1 MTKPLRIVFMGTP
14 DFAVGVLN
22 KLVEQKYNLL
32 GVVTAPD
39 RPAGRGRSLQ
49 PSAVKNAALSH
60 QLQVWQPENLKD
72 PEFIKKLQE
81 LNPDVFVVV
90 AFRMLPEVLWKIP
103 NKGTFNLHASLLPQ
117 YRGAAP
123 INWAIINGETKTG
136 VTTFF
141 IDHQIDTGAIIDSI
155 SCPIQNEDNASRLHD
170 KLMVAGTKLVIRTLE
185 AIAQDSAKPKPQ
197 EDSDQLRIAPK
208 LNQENTRINWDAPS
222 EQISNLIRGLDAY
235 PGAWT
240 TLIRNEQAIKVKIY
254 QAQTTDISSVLSP
267 GSLSCDKKSLL
278 VHTKDQQLAIKII
291 QLPGKKKMPIESL
304 LNGYSFEKDD
314 KFV

>member
-1 MTKPLRIVFMGTP
+1 MGTP

-22 KLVEQKYNLL
+22 ALVEHEYKVL

-49 PSAVKNAALSH
+49 PSAVKNAALRH
-60 QLQVWQPENLKD
+60 HLPVWQPESLKD
-72 PEFIKKLQE
+72 PEFLKTLHE

-103 NKGTFNLHASLLPQ
+103 KKGTFNLHASLLPQ

-123 INWAIINGETKTG
+123 INWALINGETQTG

-155 SCPIQNEDNASRLHD
+155 ACPIESEDNASSLHD
-170 KLMVAGTKLVIRTLE
+170 KLMVTGTQLVINTLE
-185 AIAQDSAKPKPQ
+185 AIANNSAEPKPQ
-197 EDSDQLRIAPK
+197 TDSDQLRSAPK
-208 LNQENTRINWDAPS
+208 LTPENTRIYWDSPA
-222 EQISNLIRGLDAY
+222 EKIINLIRGLDTY

-240 TLIRNEQAIKVKIY
+240 TLIRNGQAVKVKIY
-254 QAQTTDISSVLSP
+254 QAQSTGLNSELAPGRLSY
-267 GSLSCDKKSLL
+267 DKKSLL
-278 VHTKDQQLAIKII
+278 VHTLDQQLAIKII

>member
-1 MTKPLRIVFMGTP
+1 MGTP

-222 EQISNLIRGLDAY
+222 EQISSLIRGLDAY

-291 QLPGKKKMPIESL
+291 QLPGKKKMPIKSL

>member
-1 MTKPLRIVFMGTP
+1 MGTP

-39 RPAGRGRSLQ
+39 RPAGRGRGLQ

-103 NKGTFNLHASLLPQ
+103 NKGTFNLHASLLPK

-240 TLIRNEQAIKVKIY
+240 TLIRNEQVIKVKIY

-291 QLPGKKKMPIESL
+291 QLPGKKKMPVESL

>member
-1 MTKPLRIVFMGTP
+1 MGTP

-222 EQISNLIRGLDAY
+222 EQISSLIRGLDAY

-254 QAQTTDISSVLSP
+254 EAQTTDISSVLSP

-291 QLPGKKKMPIESL
+291 QLPGKKKMPIKSL

>member
-1 MTKPLRIVFMGTP
+1 MGTP

-22 KLVEQKYNLL
+22 ALIEHEYKVLS
-32 GVVTAPD
+32 VVTAPD

-49 PSAVKNAALSH
+49 PSAVKNAALRH
-60 QLQVWQPENLKD
+60 HLPVWQPESLKD
-72 PEFIKKLQE
+72 PEFLKTLHE
-81 LNPDVFVVV
+81 LYPDVFVVV

-103 NKGTFNLHASLLPQ
+103 KKGTFNLHASLLPQ

-123 INWAIINGETKTG
+123 INWALINGETQTG

-155 SCPIQNEDNASRLHD
+155 ACPIESEDNASSLHD
-170 KLMVAGTKLVIRTLE
+170 KLIVTGTQLVINTLE
-185 AIAQDSAKPKPQ
+185 AIANNSAEPKPQ
-197 EDSDQLRIAPK
+197 TDSDQLRSAPK
-208 LNQENTRINWDAPS
+208 LTPENTRIHWDSPT
-222 EQISNLIRGLDAY
+222 EKIINLIRGLDTY

-240 TLIRNEQAIKVKIY
+240 TLIRNGQAVKVKIY
-254 QAQTTDISSVLSP
+254 QAQSTGLNSELAPGRLSY
-267 GSLSCDKKSLL
+267 DKKSLL
-278 VHTKDQQLAIKII
+278 VHTLDQQLAIKMI
-291 QLPGKKKMPIESL
+291 QLSGKKKMPIESL

>member
-1 MTKPLRIVFMGTP
+1 MGTP

-22 KLVEQKYNLL
+22 ALVEHEYKVL

-49 PSAVKNAALSH
+49 PSAVKNAALRH
-60 QLQVWQPENLKD
+60 HLPVWQPESLKD
-72 PEFIKKLQE
+72 PEFLKTLHE
-81 LNPDVFVVV
+81 LYPDVFVVV

-103 NKGTFNLHASLLPQ
+103 KKGTFNLHASLLPQ

-123 INWAIINGETKTG
+123 INWALINGETQTG

-155 SCPIQNEDNASRLHD
+155 ACPIESEDNASSLHD
-170 KLMVAGTKLVIRTLE
+170 KLMVTGTQLVINTLE
-185 AIAQDSAKPKPQ
+185 AIANNSAEPKPQ
-197 EDSDQLRIAPK
+197 TDSDQLRSAPK
-208 LNQENTRINWDAPS
+208 LTPENTRIYWDSPA
-222 EQISNLIRGLDAY
+222 EKIINLIRGLDTY

-240 TLIRNEQAIKVKIY
+240 TLIRNGQAVKVKIY
-254 QAQTTDISSVLSP
+254 QAQSTGLNSELAPGHLSY
-267 GSLSCDKKSLL
+267 DKKSLL
-278 VHTKDQQLAIKII
+278 VHTADQKLAIKII

>member
-1 MTKPLRIVFMGTP
+1 MGTP

-222 EQISNLIRGLDAY
+222 EQIINLIRGLDAY

>member
-1 MTKPLRIVFMGTP
+1 MGTP

-22 KLVEQKYNLL
+22 ALVEYEYKVL

-49 PSAVKNAALSH
+49 PSAVKNAALRH
-60 QLQVWQPENLKD
+60 HLPVWQPESLKD
-72 PEFIKKLQE
+72 PEFLKTLHE

-103 NKGTFNLHASLLPQ
+103 KKRTFNLHASLLPQ

-123 INWAIINGETKTG
+123 INWALINGETQTG

-155 SCPIQNEDNASRLHD
+155 ACPIESEDNASSLHD
-170 KLMVAGTKLVIRTLE
+170 KLMATGTQLVINTLE
-185 AIAQDSAKPKPQ
+185 AIASNSAEPKPQ
-197 EDSDQLRIAPK
+197 TDSDPLRSAPK
-208 LNQENTRINWDAPS
+208 LTPENTRIYWDSPA
-222 EQISNLIRGLDAY
+222 EKIVNLIRGLDTY

-240 TLIRNEQAIKVKIY
+240 TLIRNGQAVKVKIY
-254 QAQTTDISSVLSP
+254 QAQSTGLNSELAPGRLSY
-267 GSLSCDKKSLL
+267 DKKSLL
-278 VHTKDQQLAIKII
+278 VHTLDQQLAIKII

>member
-1 MTKPLRIVFMGTP
+1 MGTP

-81 LNPDVFVVV
+81 LNPDIFVVV

-141 IDHQIDTGAIIDSI
+141 IDHQIDTGAIIESI
-155 SCPIQNEDNASRLHD
+155 SCPIQNEDNASNDNIIFFSLY
-170 KLMVAGTKLVIRTLE
+170 G
-185 AIAQDSAKPKPQ
+185 
-197 EDSDQLRIAPK
+197 
-208 LNQENTRINWDAPS
+208 
-222 EQISNLIRGLDAY
+222 ISN
-235 PGAWT
+235 T
-240 TLIRNEQAIKVKIY
+240 S
-254 QAQTTDISSVLSP
+254 ISFVL
-267 GSLSCDKKSLL
+267 LCNDVILFMF
-278 VHTKDQQLAIKII
+278 I
-291 QLPGKKKMPIESL
+291 
-304 LNGYSFEKDD
+304 
-314 KFV
+314 

>member
-1 MTKPLRIVFMGTP
+1 MGTP

-22 KLVEQKYNLL
+22 ALVEHEYKVL

-49 PSAVKNAALSH
+49 PSAVKNAALRH
-60 QLQVWQPENLKD
+60 HLPVWQPESLKD
-72 PEFIKKLQE
+72 PEFLKTLHE

-103 NKGTFNLHASLLPQ
+103 KKGTFNLHASLLPQ

-123 INWAIINGETKTG
+123 INWALINGETQTG

-155 SCPIQNEDNASRLHD
+155 ACPIESEDNASSLHD
-170 KLMVAGTKLVIRTLE
+170 KLIVTGTQLVINTLE
-185 AIAQDSAKPKPQ
+185 AIANNSAEPKPQ
-197 EDSDQLRIAPK
+197 TVSDQLSSAPK
-208 LNQENTRINWDAPS
+208 LTPENTRIHWDSPT
-222 EQISNLIRGLDAY
+222 EKIINLIRGLDTY

-240 TLIRNEQAIKVKIY
+240 TLIRNGQAVKVKIY
-254 QAQTTDISSVLSP
+254 QAQSTGLNSELAPGRLSY
-267 GSLSCDKKSLL
+267 DKKSLL
-278 VHTKDQQLAIKII
+278 VHTLDQQLAIKII

>member
-1 MTKPLRIVFMGTP
+1 MGTP

-22 KLVEQKYNLL
+22 KLVEHNYLVL

-49 PSAVKNAALSH
+49 PSAVKNAALGH
-60 QLQVWQPENLKD
+60 QLQVWQPESLKD
-72 PEFIKKLQE
+72 PEFLKTLRE

-103 NKGTFNLHASLLPQ
+103 KKGTFNLHASLLPQ

-155 SCPIQNEDNASRLHD
+155 PCPIQSEDNASSLHD
-170 KLMVAGTKLVIRTLE
+170 KLMVAGTQLVIKTLE
-185 AIAQDSAKPKPQ
+185 AIANNRAHSKAQK
-197 EDSDQLRIAPK
+197 DSDQLRSAPK
-208 LNQENTRINWDAPS
+208 LNPENTRINWDSPAK
-222 EQISNLIRGLDAY
+222 QIVNLIRGLDSY

-240 TLIRNEQAIKVKIY
+240 TLIRNEQAVKVKIY
-254 QAQTTDISSVLSP
+254 QVQSTGLSSVLTP

-278 VHTKDQQLAIKII
+278 VHTADQQLAIKIL

-304 LNGYSFEKDD
+304 LNGYSFEKED

>member
-1 MTKPLRIVFMGTP
+1 MGTP

-22 KLVEQKYNLL
+22 ALVEYEYKVL

-49 PSAVKNAALSH
+49 PSAVKNAALRH
-60 QLQVWQPENLKD
+60 HLPVWQPESLKD
-72 PEFIKKLQE
+72 PEFLKTLHE

-103 NKGTFNLHASLLPQ
+103 KKGTFNLHASLLPQ

-123 INWAIINGETKTG
+123 INWALINGETQTG

-155 SCPIQNEDNASRLHD
+155 ACPIESEDNASSLHD
-170 KLMVAGTKLVIRTLE
+170 KLMATGTQLVINTLE
-185 AIAQDSAKPKPQ
+185 AIASNSAEPKPQ
-197 EDSDQLRIAPK
+197 TDSDPLRSAPK
-208 LNQENTRINWDAPS
+208 LTPENTRIYWDSPA
-222 EQISNLIRGLDAY
+222 EKIVNLIRGLDTY

-240 TLIRNEQAIKVKIY
+240 TLIRNGQAVKVKIY
-254 QAQTTDISSVLSP
+254 QAQSTGLNSELAPGRLSY
-267 GSLSCDKKSLL
+267 DKKSLL
-278 VHTKDQQLAIKII
+278 VHTLDQQLAIKII

>member
-1 MTKPLRIVFMGTP
+1 MGTP

-141 IDHQIDTGAIIDSI
+141 IDHQIDTGAIIESI

-222 EQISNLIRGLDAY
+222 AQISNLIRGLDAY

-254 QAQTTDISSVLSP
+254 EAQTTDISSVLSP

>member
-1 MTKPLRIVFMGTP
+1 MGTP

-22 KLVEQKYNLL
+22 ALVEHEYKVL

-49 PSAVKNAALSH
+49 PSAVKNAALRH
-60 QLQVWQPENLKD
+60 HLPVWQPESLKD
-72 PEFIKKLQE
+72 PEFLKTLHE

-103 NKGTFNLHASLLPQ
+103 KKGTFNLHASLLPQ

-123 INWAIINGETKTG
+123 INWALINGETQTG

-155 SCPIQNEDNASRLHD
+155 ACPIESEDNASSLHD
-170 KLMVAGTKLVIRTLE
+170 KLIVTGTQLVINTLE
-185 AIAQDSAKPKPQ
+185 AIANNSAEPKPQ
-197 EDSDQLRIAPK
+197 TVSDQLSSAPK
-208 LNQENTRINWDAPS
+208 LTPENTRIHWDSPA
-222 EQISNLIRGLDAY
+222 EKIINLIRGLDTY

-240 TLIRNEQAIKVKIY
+240 TLIRNGQAVKVKIY
-254 QAQTTDISSVLSP
+254 QAQSTGLNSELAPGRLSY
-267 GSLSCDKKSLL
+267 DKKSLL
-278 VHTKDQQLAIKII
+278 VHTLDQQLAIKII

>member
-1 MTKPLRIVFMGTP
+1 MGTP

-103 NKGTFNLHASLLPQ
+103 NKGTFNLHASLLPK

-240 TLIRNEQAIKVKIY
+240 TLIRNEQVIKVKIY

-291 QLPGKKKMPIESL
+291 QLPGKKKMPVESL

>member
-1 MTKPLRIVFMGTP
+1 MGTP

-185 AIAQDSAKPKPQ
+185 AIAQDSAKPRPQ

>member
-1 MTKPLRIVFMGTP
+1 MGTP

-103 NKGTFNLHASLLPQ
+103 NKGTFNLHASLLPK

-240 TLIRNEQAIKVKIY
+240 TLIRNEQVIKVKIY
-254 QAQTTDISSVLSP
+254 QAQTTEISSVLSP

-291 QLPGKKKMPIESL
+291 QLPGKKKMPVESL

>member
-1 MTKPLRIVFMGTP
+1 MGTP

-49 PSAVKNAALSH
+49 PSEVKHAALSH

-170 KLMVAGTKLVIRTLE
+170 KVMVAGTKLVIRTLE
-185 AIAQDSAKPKPQ
+185 AIAKESAKPKPQ

>member
-1 MTKPLRIVFMGTP
+1 MGTP

-103 NKGTFNLHASLLPQ
+103 NKGTFNLHASLLPK

-240 TLIRNEQAIKVKIY
+240 TLIRNEQVIKVKIY

>member
-1 MTKPLRIVFMGTP
+1 MGTP

-185 AIAQDSAKPKPQ
+185 AIAKDSAKPKPQ